1 MFQVSLNQL
10 RFLLATSGLHKNKNN
25 DLFSEILQL
34 SFSSCYCCCF
44 KNYLFKSGYFL
55 QQN

>member
-34 SFSSCYCCCF
+34 SFSSCFCCCCKTDF
-44 KNYLFKSGYFL
+44 FKSGYYI
-55 QQN
+55 QQ